1 MTSPPVRPAV
11 RFLAD
16 TLIERILEEAR
27 SVLREIGVEVPHPEV
42 ADLLLS
48 AGAQMHPSSGRIR
61 IGAALIDRS
70 LATAPNAFT
79 LHDRDG
85 ATRADLGGLRVHFTP
100 GSAAI
105 NILDGAT
112 GRIRPPSTHDYIRY
126 ARLVERLPAF
136 DYPSTAFIPSDVP
149 EKISDAYRLYL
160 SLLYGSGPIVTGAFT
175 IEGFQVMA
183 DLLLA
188 VRGTSDALAQKPL
201 AVFSCCPTA
210 PLKWSAVTS
219 KNVIDCA
226 RRRIPVEI
234 ISVPLTGF
242 VAPGTL
248 TGTLAQHAAENL
260 SGIVISQVAALGAPV
275 LWGGSPA
282 VFDYR
287 HETTPLGAIESQMLN
302 CAHAEI
308 GRRLGLPTQAYISPS
323 DAKSLDAQAGLES
336 AHGMLLAALAGI
348 NSVSGPGMLDFESCQ
363 SLEKLVLDH
372 EICLMARR
380 VTRGIEEREGD
391 FPAIPHLR
399 ALLEEGHS
407 IIADHTRRWFRQD
420 VSFPGPVIDRMTRAR
435 HLEEGA
441 RPLGER
447 ATDQVE
453 ALLKSPPNRLDAE
466 RRRRLDEIMTSAAR
480 AAGMDR
486 LPHHEP

>member
-1 MTSPPVRPAV
+1 MTSPPVRPTV

-27 SVLREIGVEVPHPEV
+27 SVLREIGVEVAHPE
-42 ADLLLS
+42 AAELLLS
-48 AGAQMHPSSGRIR
+48 AGAKNDSASGRIR
-61 IGAALIDRS
+61 IGADLIDRS
-70 LATAPNAFT
+70 LGSSPRSFT

-85 ATRADLGGLRVHFTP
+85 AARADLGGLRVHFTP

-105 NILDGAT
+105 NVLDEAT
-112 GRIRPPSTHDYIRY
+112 GRIRPPSTRDYVRY
-126 ARLVERLPAF
+126 ARLVEKLPEF
-136 DYPSTAFIPSDVP
+136 DYPSTALIPSDVP
-149 EKISDAYRLYL
+149 EGISDSYRLYL
-160 SLLYGSGPIVTGAFT
+160 SLLYGAGPVVTGAFT

-188 VRGTSDALAQKPL
+188 VRGTREALARKPL

-210 PLKWSAVTS
+210 PLKWSDVTV

-226 RRRIPVEI
+226 RMRIPVEI

-248 TGTLAQHAAENL
+248 TGTLVQHTAENL
-260 SGIVISQVAALGAPV
+260 SGIVINQTASPGAPV
-275 LWGGSPA
+275 VWGGSQA

-287 HETTPLGAIESQMLN
+287 YETTPIGAIESQMLN

-308 GRRLGLPTQAYISPS
+308 GRWLQLPTQAYISPS

-336 AHGMLLAALAGI
+336 AHGILLAALAGI

-363 SLEKLVLDH
+363 SLEKLVVDH
-372 EICLMARR
+372 EICAMARR

-391 FPAIPHLR
+391 FPAIPHFR
-399 ALLEEGHS
+399 ALIEEGHS
-407 IIADHTRRWFRQD
+407 IIADHTRRWFRQE
-420 VSFPGPVIDRMTRAR
+420 VTFPGSVIDRMTRAR
-435 HLEEGA
+435 HLEDGA

-447 ATDQVE
+447 AKDQVE
-453 ALLKSPPNRLDAE
+453 ALLKSPPNLLDAE
-466 RRRRLDEIMTSAAR
+466 RRSRLEEVMTSAAR

-486 LPHHEP
+486 LPPHEP